1 MNYPYHSM
9 AFGLLMMAILT
20 VLVLSFTNDSEN
32 NCKGNSNGFEKCM
45 QLMNGMKSLIYFSWP
60 IYIGGMVGLRL
71 YVMKQL
77 KNTKPGE
84 GK

>member
-1 MNYPYHSM
+1 M

-20 VLVLSFTNDSEN
+20 VFVLSFTNDSEN

-60 IYIGGMVGLRL
+60 IYIGGIVGFSL
-71 YVMKQL
+71 YVRKQL
-77 KNTKPGE
+77 AKTPESEDKD
-84 GK
+84 KK